1 MPSSVACLFAASA
14 LALTAGAALAQSMT
28 PPPAPAS
35 PPKPAPS
42 TTVAPVTVE
51 APAPPKVVELRSYHF
66 VQKNVATGNPELE
79 QIVRW
84 RDPVCVRVAGL
95 IANQEEEIRNR
106 IASVAQAVD
115 LHVGKPGC
123 RANIEIVFT
132 DQPQTVMD
140 TVYKRRE
147 YMLGYYHRHDGV
159 RLKKVTRPIQ
169 AWHVTATVGG
179 WGAVGITE
187 GPSYSEVVDD
197 PDNHPPSGC
206 GDSPHFTSC
215 LRSVFKNVFVIVDN
229 KFLGDNSLGLVTDY
243 LVMVAL
249 AEPDSLAGCNELPS
263 VIDLFAQSAC
273 PGRDAPDGLTP
284 ADASF
289 LTALYS
295 ADPEQKRWSGE
306 NDIAGRM
313 AKILIKAK
321 AVAK

>member
-1 MPSSVACLFAASA
+1 MPNRVASLLAFSA
-14 LALTAGAALAQSMT
+14 LALTAGAALAQS
-28 PPPAPAS
+28 APAQ
-35 PPKPAPS
+35 PAAAAPAQPPS
-42 TTVAPVTVE
+42 TAVAPVTVQGV
-51 APAPPKVVELRSYHF
+51 APPKVVELRSYHF
-66 VQKNVATGNPELE
+66 VQKNVAVGNPELD

-95 IANQEEEIRNR
+95 IPNQEAEIAAR
-106 IASVAQAVD
+106 IGDVAKAVN

-123 RANIEIVFT
+123 HANIEIVFS
-132 DQPQTVMD
+132 DSPQSVMD
-140 TVYKRRE
+140 TVYNRRE

-159 RLKKVTRPIQ
+159 RLKRVTRPIQ

-197 PDNHPPSGC
+197 PDNHPPAGC
-206 GDSPHFTSC
+206 GDKPAFTSC
-215 LRSVFKNVFVIVDN
+215 LQSVFKNVFVIVDN
-229 KFLGDNSLGLVTDY
+229 KFLADHSVGLVADY

-249 AEPDSLAGCNELPS
+249 AEPNSLEGCNELPS
-263 VIDLFAQSAC
+263 VVDLYAKSAC
-273 PGRDAPDGLTP
+273 PEREVPDGLTP

-295 ADPEQKRWSGE
+295 ADPEGKRWAAE

-313 AKILIKAK
+313 AKILIKAN